1 MKKYVLILFLFFT
14 IFSQSIIRAQ
24 SSYDYLII
32 TPDIFTGS
40 GSTWV
45 TDLMDLQTSRGYH
58 PIIEQVSTGD
68 SREYIKSRIAYY
80 YNTYPIK
87 YVLFVGNGKTIGNHQ
102 TDGGYQ
108 WRVEDT
114 DSIVGVVDFI
124 TETYIPFWM
133 LSSNDPFSST
143 GSSDVA
149 SDDPYIEGLNS
160 HGAVYLGR
168 IPVGSKTEANNYV
181 SKLTSYYQKLS
192 SPIYSPGMNR
202 EILLIGDVTCQ
213 SNGCAGELVTN
224 LNNELINNHIP
235 ITTEIIQL
243 KVSENNSCPSQET
256 WKYCPDRQTIFE
268 NTLNQGAAVI
278 SILSTTG
285 GPENF
290 ADWYW
295 GNDNRV
301 PLPHPPIGFN
311 LSNINTGMPFLF
323 APNCTQGA
331 VHLTEFESTTRKL
344 LIYPNGGII
353 GAIAPTYGSEQHA
366 NGYVLNLFN
375 DLIHQD
381 ELLTYSEI
389 FKTIKDELVSRY
401 SGFAYFYNSL
411 IYLGDPSLVPSI
423 YKHRS
428 GNIASNTTWN
438 GNYVIDAPLTVESDF
453 TLNLSPGTNLFF
465 NTGVNLTVDGTLYAN
480 KNKFALAGLTNDRWG
495 YIDFTNQFSSGSY
508 LTNCEIIN
516 SAGLK
521 MRNGADIM
529 LDNNHIKN
537 STQGIYI
544 YNSQPI
550 IINNYIEDPV
560 QNGIY
565 GDASGLSPI
574 IQGNKIYK
582 FTNMY
587 SYQGI
592 YFGNNT
598 NARIIGNDVNGFLYG
613 AYLGGGCY
621 TETMLADGYSPYPN
635 NRFMNNRYGITT
647 AWGSSTIA
655 GWDDQ
660 TAAFNSFYGN
670 QTYDAYCYQ
679 HSWLV
684 GYYDYW
690 GLNPQLYAD
699 GTSFLE
705 VEEFLP
711 ENPWDQ
717 KSKKLSASV
726 ISLENQSPLKT
737 DTLSIFEGILLERQG
752 KINQA
757 INFYKKLI
765 HDDIYVDFAFAKLL
779 DIKNRY
785 DRKELK
791 GYFKSIANSNNI
803 HKAKLKKIVA
813 DLDLNDDLFYSAISN
828 YNNAISIS
836 NSYDGINARFAKLFA
851 YANVKND
858 IDSARILLS
867 ELRQLNLTEDEF
879 LMKLQMA
886 DNLLSEKRFIKSSQT
901 VEPVVNSYDI
911 AQNYP
916 NPFNPT
922 TTIRYQIPEDGMV
935 TLKVYDILGREV
947 KTLVNDF
954 KTKGRYEVTFDASN
968 LASGLYI
975 YEITSGDYKAS
986 KKMTLIK

>member
-1 MKKYVLILFLFFT
+1 MKHFLIIVALLIT
-14 IFSQSIIRAQ
+14 TRIEAQ
-24 SSYDYLII
+24 VYQNESLPNYDYLII
-32 TPDIFTGS
+32 TPDIFISNT
-40 GSTWV
+40 TW
-45 TDLMDLQTSRGYH
+45 DDELMELQISRGFS
-58 PIIEQVSTGD
+58 PVIEVIST
-68 SREYIKSRIAYY
+68 STTSEQIKQLIASYY
-80 YNTYPIK
+80 QSYPLK
-87 YVLFVGNGKTIGNHQ
+87 YVLLMGSGKNL
-102 TDGGYQ
+102 
-108 WRVEDT
+108 VPSEKA
-114 DSIVGVVDFI
+114 DSSLPYWYLAHGSINEVADYT
-124 TETYIPFWM
+124 TENYIPFCAVYSLNPWNPNGG
-133 LSSNDPFSST
+133 LN
-143 GSSDVA
+143 VA
-149 SDDPYIEGLNS
+149 TDDPYVFDLNS
-160 HGAVYLGR
+160 HGNVYIGR
-168 IPVGSKTEANNYV
+168 VPVNSKEEAENYV
-181 SKLTSYYQKLS
+181 NKLEVYYQSFHNYKPS
-192 SPIYSPGMNR
+192 MDNI
-202 EILLIGDVTCQ
+202 ILLNLDVTWRN
-213 SNGCAGELVTN
+213 SNNTRFITGELVTF
-224 LNNELINNHIP
+224 LNDTLKANHIP
-235 ITTEIIQL
+235 AYT
-243 KVSENNSCPSQET
+243 N
-256 WKYCPDRQTIFE
+256 IFE
-268 NTLNQGAAVI
+268 LNASDYLQSCGAFEYCQEREQIFVNILNQGASII
-278 SILSTTG
+278 STLSTIA
-285 GPENF
+285 GPN
-290 ADWYW
+290 
-295 GNDNRV
+295 
-301 PLPHPPIGFN
+301 N
-311 LSNINTGMPFLF
+311 LASWIWDISNYNNITNLNTGMPFLF
-323 APNCTQGA
+323 APSCLQGE
-331 VHLTEFESTTRKL
+331 VNNPEYESVMRKL
-344 LIYPNGGII
+344 MVYGNGGII
-353 GAIAPTYGSEQHA
+353 GAIAPTEGTEQHL
-366 NGYVLNLFN
+366 NGYFTNKFYDMIYQDQSLTYGEIFRIIKNELADIDEFSSLEFFVN
-375 DLIHQD
+375 DL
-381 ELLTYSEI
+381 TY
-389 FKTIKDELVSRY
+389 F
-401 SGFAYFYNSL
+401 
-411 IYLGDPSLVPSI
+411 GDPSLVPSI

-711 ENPWDQ
+711 ENPRDQ

-726 ISLENQSPLKT
+726 IGLENQNPLKT

-813 DLDLNDDLFYSAISN
+813 DLELHDNLFYNAIFN

-858 IDSARILLS
+858 IDSASIILS

-879 LMKLQMA
+879 LMKLQMVE
-886 DNLLSEKRFIKSSQT
+886 NLLSEKRFIKTSQT
-901 VEPVVNSYDI
+901 VESVVNSYEVSR
-911 AQNYP
+911 NFP
-916 NPFNPT
+916 NPFNPS

-935 TLKVYDILGREV
+935 TLKVYDVLGREV

-954 KTKGRYEVTFDASN
+954 KTKGRYEVTFDASS

-975 YEITSGDYKAS
+975 YEINSGSFKAS